1 VENVKRS
8 VALTGVLLFGLV
20 SLLGDVIYEGSRGVI
35 SPFLLSL
42 GASAA
47 VIGAVL
53 GAGEFL
59 GYAMR
64 GVFGAI
70 SDRTGSYWGLTIG
83 GYSLL
88 VAIPLLALAGRWEI
102 ALVLVI
108 AERLSKAVRTPA
120 RDTLLSHVSRGMGT
134 GKAFG
139 IHELLDQVGAV
150 LGPAVVSV
158 ALLISGKFESAFAI
172 LIVPYLLMMAVLIAA
187 RKKLGRATRFERKRE
202 ASGRGIE
209 SRFKWYSAAVALNC
223 AGLVPISL
231 ILYRAAALGMLTWVI
246 PLLYLGAQ
254 AVDAVSAVGAG
265 YAYDSVS
272 RKILFIPFALS
283 FIPSIMV
290 FGGTEC
296 VIASA
301 LIFGVVYGM
310 QESVYRAAVADL
322 TPLGS
327 RGTAYGIFH
336 TMYGFGFL
344 VSGTV
349 FGIFI
354 DGSMWNA
361 AIPYSLLMQALAMLL
376 LAWCLRG

>member
-1 VENVKRS
+1 
-8 VALTGVLLFGLV
+8 
-20 SLLGDVIYEGSRGVI
+20 
-35 SPFLLSL
+35 
-42 GASAA
+42 

-376 LAWCLRG
+376 LAWCLRD